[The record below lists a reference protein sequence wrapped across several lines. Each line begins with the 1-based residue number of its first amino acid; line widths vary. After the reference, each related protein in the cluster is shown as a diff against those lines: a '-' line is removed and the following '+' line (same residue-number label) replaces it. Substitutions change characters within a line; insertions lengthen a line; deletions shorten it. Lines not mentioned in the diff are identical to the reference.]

1 MNGIKEKKEKRE
13 SEEVGA
19 GEIVLNRFGIFIRS
33 LLDDLLLLEQ
43 DTLIRVN
50 EPLHGLLA
58 GNALKLSDDTDGSAA
73 VLDTGTSATENDV
86 DIHTEDTD
94 GRIVL
99 DTKIDVLL
107 DTETEVSSVG
117 EVLLKQLVLLNL
129 QGLLENLLSLRAADG
144 GVDGDL
150 LVTADTE
157 GTDSVAGLGVNGGL
171 SSELVED
178 YKFVDA
184 NTEGRISTPK
194 PLTRIFQ
201 ASQKDESRSIKQ
213 VWARE

>member
-1 MNGIKEKKEKRE
+1 ME
-13 SEEVGA
+13 
-19 GEIVLNRFGIFIRS
+19 
-33 LLDDLLLLEQ
+33 
-43 DTLIRVN
+43 
-50 EPLHGLLA
+50 
-58 GNALKLSDDTDGSAA
+58 LSDNSDGSAA
-73 VLDTGTSATENDV
+73 VLDTRSGATENDV

-117 EVLLKQLVLLNL
+117 EVLLEELVLLNL
-129 QGLLENLLSLRAADG
+129 QGLLEDLLSLRAADG

-157 GTDSVAGLGVNGGL
+157 GTDSVAGSGVNGGL

-178 YKFVDA
+178 CKSLCK
-184 NTEGRISTPK
+184 STDGF
-194 PLTRIFQ
+194 I
-201 ASQKDESRSIKQ
+201 
-213 VWARE
+213 